1 MILPTRTAAELT
13 GAGLGLS
20 AYTATGAPEILGAQP
35 GILLAAY
42 AGALFGLAYTK
53 PETWGRLL
61 AIPAGST
68 LSQTGWFALRAGG
81 LLFTLTMFAF
91 LATWTVATAPHVP
104 GAGWTGGLPP
114 LPFAGLLAFGG
125 QYLLPVALNSAG
137 EWIKRKGTG

>member
-1 MILPTRTAAELT
+1 MIEPSRTVAEAAAV
-13 GAGLGLS
+13 GASVAAASGL
-20 AYTATGAPEILGAQP
+20 APDQILGAP
-35 GILLAAY
+35 TGVLLAAY

-61 AIPAGST
+61 AIPSASP
-68 LSQTGWFALRAGG
+68 LRQTGWFTLRAGG

-91 LATWTVATAPHVP
+91 IATWAVVTAPHVP
-104 GAGWTGGLPP
+104 GAAWTGGLPP

-137 EWIKRKGTG
+137 EWIKRKGSG